1 MPPTQLTTP
10 PLAASHLTQI
20 EQVRAEIAACRLCEA
35 HLPHDPRPVVRF
47 SATARLLIVG
57 QAPGAKVHASGT
69 PFDDASGE
77 TLRRWL
83 NLTPAQ
89 FYDTAQI
96 ALVPTGLCYPG
107 RHVGRRGRGGD
118 LPPRLECAPTW
129 HPRIRALLPD
139 IRLTLLVGAYAQAYY
154 LGGHGLGGRRKRTL
168 AETVRQAANYLPAA
182 FPIPHPSPRNRLWL
196 RRNPWFEAE
205 TVPILQAAVAAC
217 LRSVSALG

>member
-1 MPPTQLTTP
+1 MTDARPPEP
-10 PLAASHLTQI
+10 AKI
-20 EQVRAEIAACRLCEA
+20 EQLKAEIAACRLCAA
-35 HLPHDPRPVVRF
+35 HLPHGPRPVVRF

-57 QAPGAKVHASGT
+57 QAPGTKVHASGT

-107 RHVGRRGRGGD
+107 QQVDKRGRRGD
-118 LPPRLECAPTW
+118 LPPRPECAPTW
-129 HPRIRALLPD
+129 HPRIRALLPG

-154 LGGHGLGGRRKRTL
+154 LGDRRGRTL
-168 AETVRQAANYLPAA
+168 AETVQRAADYLPAIL
-182 FPIPHPSPRNRLWL
+182 PIPHPSPRNRLWL

-205 TVPILQAAVAAC
+205 TVPMLQAAVADC
-217 LRSVSALG
+217 LRPASALG